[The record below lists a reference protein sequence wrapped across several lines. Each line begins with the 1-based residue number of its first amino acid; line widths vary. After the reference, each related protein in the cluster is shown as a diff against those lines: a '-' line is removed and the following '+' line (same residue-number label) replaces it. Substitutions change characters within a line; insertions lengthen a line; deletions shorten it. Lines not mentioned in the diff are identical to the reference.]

1 MNKIII
7 FFLFLLNFSDLL
19 SQTSNLVRNN
29 SFESYDLYWKVKDN
43 VTCFSTNYTFEY
55 RNWFDD
61 LYNSNIVTLSAGVP
75 DNFFGSQLPIDGS
88 RYVGIW
94 CERHRYGP
102 HSLSFSG
109 MTYGSIGIELSSPL
123 QKDVEYLIRF
133 KISKMD
139 KSTKDANYQVDVAKS
154 INSNNSCPFFGSDE
168 VKNAVISNTSSWDE
182 VNITYKPT
190 ENGYKYLF
198 FSADN
203 WFLIRTNN
211 LAGFYLDDV
220 MVVEKCRYQFPCSR
234 TYTPLNPVFGNVP
247 HSENN
252 PFFITNI
259 ENATHLTNFKIK
271 LGGQTIRYIDDVYS
285 INGISN
291 KIYWDGKRNDGTEV
305 APSYYIMYYKISN
318 DCFSESKSFT
328 ISKQNS
334 ASTPTNCPNC
344 LYPPYNNS
352 VRIPSECCPDMPNFS
367 ISNQTISGQ
376 GEIHYIAQ
384 NTITTQGN
392 VIVTSDVDD
401 LLFQAGQQ
409 IILNPGFQTQ
419 SGANAVFKIQSCSP
433 QNLFKPIIYANNNYN
448 YDTILTDSNFSF
460 YENQQ
465 IIFDIF
471 PNPNNGL
478 FNLIFKKNNV
488 SYSYEILNF
497 FGQLIITGKSSNTE
511 IQFDLSNYP
520 KGIYFLRIYSI
531 NTHACKTII
540 YQ

>member
-1 MNKIII
+1 
-7 FFLFLLNFSDLL
+7 
-19 SQTSNLVRNN
+19 
-29 SFESYDLYWKVKDN
+29 
-43 VTCFSTNYTFEY
+43 
-55 RNWFDD
+55 
-61 LYNSNIVTLSAGVP
+61 
-75 DNFFGSQLPIDGS
+75 
-88 RYVGIW
+88 
-94 CERHRYGP
+94 
-102 HSLSFSG
+102 
-109 MTYGSIGIELSSPL
+109 
-123 QKDVEYLIRF
+123 
-133 KISKMD
+133 
-139 KSTKDANYQVDVAKS
+139 
-154 INSNNSCPFFGSDE
+154 
-168 VKNAVISNTSSWDE
+168 
-182 VNITYKPT
+182 
-190 ENGYKYLF
+190 
-198 FSADN
+198 
-203 WFLIRTNN
+203 
-211 LAGFYLDDV
+211 
-220 MVVEKCRYQFPCSR
+220 MVVEKCKFEYPCSR
-234 TYTPLNPVFGNVP
+234 TNSSLNPIVNGWHDENHPAFISNLDNVT
-247 HSENN
+247 SVTDIY
-252 PFFITNI
+252 ITHIGDVVRN
-259 ENATHLTNFKIK
+259 
-271 LGGQTIRYIDDVYS
+271 IDDVYS